1 MEMDDVLFQEK
12 LRKYQ
17 QEYDI
22 AGLNTT
28 NDLAA
33 LHMLI
38 RYEILIQ
45 KFQEK
50 MRELAD
56 TDVLENAQEL
66 KKMSDLLR
74 DTVNSFTQLQ
84 RDLGID
90 RRARKSTE
98 DYSVARYIDD
108 LLNEAQS
115 FYEERIT
122 RVYCPTCKTLVG
134 RYAPVSAHTGYRIA
148 FYCDTCG
155 TWVEQQRAP
164 GDRYNDFEPTDRAWR
179 KKHPASIRLPEPPHP
194 S

>member
-1 MEMDDVLFQEK
+1 MEEDALFQEK
-12 LRKYQ
+12 LAQYQ
-17 QEYDI
+17 REYDI

-56 TDVLENAQEL
+56 TDILENAQEL

-108 LLNEAQS
+108 LLNEAQA
-115 FYEERIT
+115 FYEEKIV
-122 RVYCPTCKTLVG
+122 RVFCPTCKTMVG
-134 RYAPVSAHTGYRIA
+134 RFAPISSHTGYKVA
-148 FYCDTCG
+148 FYCDTCN
-155 TWVEQQRAP
+155 TWVEQQQQP
-164 GDRYNDFEPTDRAWR
+164 QDRFTDFDPADREWR
-179 KKHPASIRLPEPPHP
+179 KKHPASITLPKQE
-194 S
+194 

>member
-1 MEMDDVLFQEK
+1 MDDDDALFQKK
-12 LRKYQ
+12 LQEYQ
-17 QEYDI
+17 REYDI
-22 AGLNTT
+22 AGLNAT

-33 LHMLI
+33 LQMLI

-45 KFQEK
+45 KLQQK

-115 FYEERIT
+115 FYEEQIT
-122 RVYCPTCKTLVG
+122 RVFCPSCKTMVG
-134 RYAPVSAHTGYRIA
+134 RYAPVSSHTGYRIA
-148 FYCDTCG
+148 FYCDTCK
-155 TWVEQQRAP
+155 TWVEQQREP
-164 GDRYNDFEPTDRAWR
+164 GDRFDDFDPADRAWR
-179 KKHPASIRLPEPPHP
+179 KKHPASIRLPEQP